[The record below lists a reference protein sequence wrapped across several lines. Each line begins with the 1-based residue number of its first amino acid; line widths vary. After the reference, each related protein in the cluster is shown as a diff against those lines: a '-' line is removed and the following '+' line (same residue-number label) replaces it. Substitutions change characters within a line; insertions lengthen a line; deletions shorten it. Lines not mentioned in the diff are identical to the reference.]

1 MKNLKQAPG
10 GNELL
15 DADDLLKNK
24 LGVTYGSYI
33 ADLGCGGIGFFV
45 IKAAQIVGPDGVI
58 YGVDILKSAL
68 SNVDARARL
77 LGLNNVKTVWSNLE
91 KYGATKINN
100 NYLDFALLIN
110 ILFQSNND
118 NEIIKEAVRLLKPNG
133 KLLVIDWQAGRFPIG
148 PKPEDKI
155 PAEQLIGIAESFGST
170 VDKQFEAG
178 KFHYGIVFGKE

>member
-1 MKNLKQAPG
+1 MRNTKTAPG

-15 DADDLLKNK
+15 DANDLLKNK

-45 IKAAQIVGPDGVI
+45 IKAAQIAGSDGVV
-58 YGVDILKSAL
+58 YAVDILKSAL
-68 SNVDARARL
+68 ANVEARARL
-77 LGLNNVKTVWSNLE
+77 LGLNNIKTVWSNLE

-100 NYLDFALLIN
+100 DYLDFALLIN
-110 ILFQSNND
+110 ILFQSDD
-118 NEIIKEAVRLLKPNG
+118 NAGIIKEAVRLLKPGG
-133 KLLVIDWQAGRFPIG
+133 KLMVIDWQAGRFPIG

-155 PAEQLIGIAESFGST
+155 PPEKLTGIAESLNLT
-170 VDKQFEAG
+170 VEKQFEAG

>member
-1 MKNLKQAPG
+1 MRETKAPG

-45 IKAAQIVGPDGVI
+45 IKASQIVGADGVV

-68 SNVDARARL
+68 SNVEARARL
-77 LGLNNVKTVWSNLE
+77 LGLNNIKTVWSNLE

-110 ILFQSNND
+110 ILFQND
-118 NEIIKEAVRLLKPNG
+118 NHAEILKEAVRMLKPNG
-133 KLLVIDWQAGRFPIG
+133 KLMIIDWQAGRFPIG
-148 PKPEDKI
+148 PKPEDKVL
-155 PAEQLIGIAESFGST
+155 PEQLINLVENLNLT
-170 VDKQFEAG
+170 VEKQFEAG
-178 KFHYGIVFGKE
+178 KFHYGIVFEKE

>member
-1 MKNLKQAPG
+1 MKNIKSPG

-15 DADDLLKNK
+15 DAEDLLKNK
-24 LGVTYGSYI
+24 LGLTYGSYI

-45 IKAAQIVGPDGVI
+45 IKASQIVGADGIV
-58 YGVDILKSAL
+58 YGVDILKSVL
-68 SNVDARARL
+68 SNVESRAKL

-100 NYLDFALLIN
+100 NFLDFALLIN

-118 NEIIKEAVRLLKPNG
+118 IGIIKEATRLLKPNG
-133 KLLVIDWQAGRFPIG
+133 KLMIIDWQAGRFPIG

-155 PAEQLIGIAESFGST
+155 SPEKLIGLAESLNLT
-170 VDKQFEAG
+170 VEKQFEAG